1 MSEPPTPPP
10 IDDRELVLTTIEL
23 TAERAAAAQRGE
35 VAGPEL
41 PHPIRTD
48 ANLRHHL
55 DAATANQG
63 RSGWDNLRRAGRRFG
78 LPDQPRYN
86 DAIVNALH
94 QLDHRTQLQGQR
106 IARLEAELAEVRR
119 ALAERS

>member
-1 MSEPPTPPP
+1 MSEPPTPPV
-10 IDDRELVLTTIEL
+10 IDDRGLVLTTIAV

-35 VAGPEL
+35 AIGPSL

-55 DAATANQG
+55 DLATSTQG
-63 RSGWDNLRRAGRRFG
+63 TGPSLGTVGRRLGF
-78 LPDQPRYN
+78 PDQPRYN

-94 QLDHRTQLQGQR
+94 QLDHRTQLQGRR
-106 IARLEAELAEVRR
+106 IAQLEAELAEARR
-119 ALAERS
+119 VIAERS